1 MKPRCTI
8 GVLVPT
14 HGGEPTTPP
23 ESRPIGR
30 AALMLANEGIDVVFG
45 DTVHNGRITGCR
57 ARPGGWEPIGP
68 TPISGLHDRF
78 PSQLRA
84 DQFAAIMRGRDGVM
98 MANPVD
104 FTLWCRDKI
113 TSQRGLEAL
122 GVPMPDVTADPN
134 RFDAS
139 LRAWGSGFLKPRYG
153 ALGIGVRRAT
163 PGDALPAALEGVVPD
178 RPDPA
183 ILQAAVRP
191 PEAWA
196 SRTVRVLLQRTADG
210 GWFQGAPVVR
220 QSRTDPVAN
229 AAKGA
234 EVVDGTT
241 ALPPRCLASIR
252 SVVGTVARAFD
263 ALPIAQRMVE
273 VGIDLALDP
282 ELKPWVI
289 EVNSRPRGRME
300 VLATAHPDRFDL
312 AHRDACAR
320 PIRVLAAW
328 SKKD

>member
-1 MKPRCTI
+1 
-8 GVLVPT
+8 
-14 HGGEPTTPP
+14 
-23 ESRPIGR
+23 
-30 AALMLANEGIDVVFG
+30 MLAKEGIDVVFG
-45 DTVHNGRITGCR
+45 DTVQNGRITGYR
-57 ARPGGWEPIGP
+57 ARPGGWQPAAAVPIN
-68 TPISGLHDRF
+68 GLHDRF
-78 PSQLRA
+78 PSQLRSER
-84 DQFAAIMRGRDGVM
+84 FSAIMRGRNGIV

-113 TSQRGLEAL
+113 ASQRGLEAL
-122 GVPMPDVTADPN
+122 GVPMPAVIADPS

-139 LRAWGSGFLKPRYG
+139 LRAWGSGFLKPQYG
-153 ALGIGVRRAT
+153 ALGIGVRRVT
-163 PGDALPAALEGVVPD
+163 TGDALPATLEGVVPD

-183 ILQAAVRP
+183 ILQSAVP
-191 PEAWA
+191 PPAAWA
-196 SRTVRVLLQRTADG
+196 SRTVRVLLQRTAQG

-241 ALPPRCLASIR
+241 TLSSPCLAAIR
-252 SVVGTVARAFD
+252 AVVGTVAQAFD
-263 ALPIAQRMVE
+263 VLPIAQRMVE
-273 VGIDLALDP
+273 VGIDLALDR

-289 EVNSRPRGRME
+289 EINSRPRGRME
-300 VLATAHPDRFDL
+300 VLAVAHPDRFDL

-328 SKKD
+328 SKKG